1 MVLRLSGG
9 RRLRSPRGER
19 ARPTTGRVR
28 SAVINMLARELR
40 GCRWLELCGGSAVMA
55 CEALQRGA
63 AYVVVVE
70 SDPRVAA
77 VARANLSGVASALA
91 REGQSEPVVAVV
103 QQEALRFLRRGLA
116 ANGLG
121 PFDLIYADPPWAA
134 GLHGPLAEAA
144 AAGGWLAPG
153 GTLIWECGKDAAG
166 VVPRGWREKQ
176 RRVYGSSA
184 LLFLMLEDPDH
195 HPSAQPPHNL
205 QEKNSAKE

>member
-1 MVLRLSGG
+1 MALRLSGG

-28 SAVINMLARELR
+28 SAVMNMLAPQLR

-63 AYVVVVE
+63 ACVVVVE

-77 VARANLSGVASALA
+77 VARANLSEVASALA
-91 REGQSEPVVAVV
+91 KEGESEDQAEPLVAVV
-103 QQEALRFLRRGLA
+103 QQEALRFLRRGAA
-116 ANGLG
+116 ANGLE

-153 GTLIWECGKDAAG
+153 GTLIWECGKDAA
-166 VVPRGWREKQ
+166 VVIPRGLREQ
-176 RRVYGSSA
+176 RRKIYGSSA
-184 LLFLMLEDPDH
+184 LVFLTSEGPE
-195 HPSAQPPHNL
+195 
-205 QEKNSAKE
+205 QEQSPKTLPQA